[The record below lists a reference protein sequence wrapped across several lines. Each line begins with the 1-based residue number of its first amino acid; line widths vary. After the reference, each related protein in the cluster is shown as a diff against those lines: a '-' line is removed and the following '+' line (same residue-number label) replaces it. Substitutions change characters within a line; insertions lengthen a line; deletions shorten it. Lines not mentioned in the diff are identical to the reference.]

1 MTCPVRFAAG
11 ATTLPKPRVCGQR
24 IERAPICRQCWA
36 LTSPRFAALLAGA
49 TGQRTI
55 LELTIVAQAELGRGC
70 TRAEVVARMAHEVS
84 LWTDHQLVLRLR
96 QLAQQLG
103 SQHPLLQRWRDAW
116 RQSGRRYS
124 QTAVQEA
131 AGGDRTGDGPEQ
143 PVRPGLATEPAS
155 PLEALAKLSLGTGN
169 KPGFTSGGG
178 P

>member
-1 MTCPVRFAAG
+1 MTCPVRYAAG
-11 ATTLPKPRVCGQR
+11 ATTLPKPRICGQR

-36 LTSPRFAALLAGA
+36 LTSPRLTALLAGA

-70 TRAEVVARMAHEVS
+70 ARAEVVARMASEVS
-84 LWTDHQLVLRLR
+84 LWTDHQLVSRLR

-124 QTAVQEA
+124 QGAVQA
-131 AGGDRTGDGPEQ
+131 AAESDRTGHAPEQ
-143 PVRPGLATEPAS
+143 PVGPGPATEPAS
-155 PLEALAKLSLGTGN
+155 PLEASLSLGTGYDAGVTN
-169 KPGFTSGGG
+169 GGD